1 MTSASGTI
9 DLSWEASQ
17 YDGGSPILG
26 YYVEYRLSTLTVFTK
41 TSLISATDFATQ
53 LTALTADAEYAI
65 RITAENIKGE
75 SIPSGLIY
83 QYAAAVPATLS
94 APTLTS
100 STRTDFSLVVQWTA
114 PGTST
119 TTVIG

>member
-1 MTSASGTI
+1 M
-9 DLSWEASQ
+9 
-17 YDGGSPILG
+17 
-26 YYVEYRLSTLTVFTK
+26 
-41 TSLISATDFATQ
+41 
-53 LTALTADAEYAI
+53 TALTADTEHAI

-94 APTLTS
+94 APTLIS
-100 STRTDFSLVVQWTA
+100 SSRTDFSLVVQWTA

-119 TTVIG
+119 TTVIGYRLFVNEPNSNALPTVLVYDGAAIPSVLRATLFNLLSGSNYLTAY